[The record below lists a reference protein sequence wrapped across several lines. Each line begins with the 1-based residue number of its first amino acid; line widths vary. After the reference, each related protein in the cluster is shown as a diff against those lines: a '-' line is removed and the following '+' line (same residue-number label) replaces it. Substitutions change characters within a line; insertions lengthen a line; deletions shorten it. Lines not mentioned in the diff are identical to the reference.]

1 MRTIAVINQ
10 KGGVGKTTVTLNL
23 SHALAL
29 RGYRV
34 LAIDA
39 DPQGHLTMAFG
50 LEDPVG
56 LDRVLHG
63 EARLEDACSEAG
75 NGLQIV
81 AAGEHLQ
88 EVENLNEGGAERGWR
103 LKRALEDLRQ
113 PFDFVLIDCPPSA
126 GLLGMNAI
134 IAASEMLIPVA
145 GDFLSLNGLSRLMRI
160 LQGVEDRLGGE
171 RPKWVVLSRFV
182 EQRRHSREVRER
194 IREHFGE
201 GLLPTTIR
209 ESVVLAES
217 PSFGQTIFEYQ
228 SRHRAAED
236 FLHLADDLVAAGGQR
251 MSADPQ
257 AAQA

>member
-1 MRTIAVINQ
+1 MRTFAVINQ

-29 RGYRV
+29 AGNRV

-50 LEDPVG
+50 LEDPAG

-63 EARLEDACSEAG
+63 EARMRDAFSEAG
-75 NGLQIV
+75 NGLQVV

-88 EVENLNEGGAERGWR
+88 EVENLNEGGAQRGWR
-103 LKRALEDLRQ
+103 LQRALAAMDE
-113 PFDFVLIDCPPSA
+113 PFDYVLIDCPPSA

-134 IAASEMLIPVA
+134 IAADEMLIPVA

-160 LQGVEDRLGGE
+160 LHGIEERLGGS
-171 RPKWVVLSRFV
+171 RAKWIVLSRFM
-182 EQRRHSREVRER
+182 EQRRHAREVRDR
-194 IREHFGE
+194 IREHFGSQ
-201 GLLPTTIR
+201 LLDTTIR

-228 SRHRAAED
+228 PRHRAAGD
-236 FLHLADDLVAAGGQR
+236 FRALAGDLMETATAT
-251 MSADPQ
+251 A
-257 AAQA
+257 

>member
-1 MRTIAVINQ
+1 MRTFAVINQ

-29 RGYRV
+29 AGNRV

-50 LEDPVG
+50 LEDPAG

-63 EARLEDACSEAG
+63 EARMQDAFSEAG
-75 NGLQIV
+75 NGLKVV

-88 EVENLNEGGAERGWR
+88 EVENLNEGGAQRGWR
-103 LKRALEDLRQ
+103 LQRALAAMDE
-113 PFDFVLIDCPPSA
+113 PFDYVLIDCPPSA

-134 IAASEMLIPVA
+134 IAADEMLIPVA

-160 LQGVEDRLGGE
+160 LHGIEERLGGS
-171 RPKWVVLSRFV
+171 RPKWIVLSRFM
-182 EQRRHSREVRER
+182 EQRRHAREVRDR
-194 IREHFGE
+194 IREHFGSQ
-201 GLLPTTIR
+201 LLETTIR

-228 SRHRAAED
+228 PRHRAAGD
-236 FLHLADDLVAAGGQR
+236 FRALAGDLMETATAT
-251 MSADPQ
+251 A
-257 AAQA
+257 